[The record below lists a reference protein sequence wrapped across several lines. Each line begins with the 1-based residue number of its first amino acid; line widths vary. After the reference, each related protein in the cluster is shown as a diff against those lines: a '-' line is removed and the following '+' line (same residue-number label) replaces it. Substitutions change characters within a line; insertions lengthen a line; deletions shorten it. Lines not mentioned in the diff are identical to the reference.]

1 MKVTKFILILIV
13 FLLFIDILSAHQPR
27 LVYNLENS
35 QNNPI
40 MVQEP
45 EISKAYYGELNGQPD
60 YYMIKSEEKF
70 NLYLSILSPDLE
82 DSKTDFEVEVILD
95 NNLFFVLNGSQEDW
109 EVFHEEFAGDSY
121 LDGPEI
127 EKIVEPGIYY
137 IKVSNPSNTGKY
149 SLAVG
154 KIESFPFKE
163 IVKTFIVLPKLKKD
177 FFEKSPLTAYF
188 NLIGLFLLIFLVITA
203 GIVIG
208 IIFVVKKLKKKKLKV
223 KTKTIR

>member
-1 MKVTKFILILIV
+1 MKKFILILMI
-13 FLLFIDILSAHQPR
+13 FLLFINVLSAHQPR

-35 QNNPI
+35 EDNPI
-40 MVQEP
+40 IIKSP
-45 EISKAYYGELNGQPD
+45 EISKAYYGELKAQPD
-60 YYMIKSEEKF
+60 YYMIESQESF
-70 NLYLSILSPDLE
+70 NLYLNILSPDLE
-82 DSKTDFEVEVILD
+82 DSKTDFNVEVILD
-95 NNLFFVLNGSQEDW
+95 DDLLFVLNGSQEEW
-109 EVFHEEFAGDSY
+109 KIFHEEFAGDSY
-121 LDGPEI
+121 LKGPEI
-127 EKIVEPGIYY
+127 EKTVEPGIYY
-137 IKVSNPSNTGKY
+137 IKVSNPLNTGKY

-188 NLIGLFLLIFLVITA
+188 NLMGLFLLIFLVITA

-208 IIFVVKKLKKKKLKV
+208 IIFVVKKLNKKLKV

>member
-1 MKVTKFILILIV
+1 MKVKKFILILMV
-13 FLLFIDILSAHQPR
+13 FLLFINIISAHQPR

-35 QNNPI
+35 QDNPI
-40 MVQEP
+40 VIQEP
-45 EISKAYYGELNGQPD
+45 EISKAYYGELKGQPD
-60 YYMIKSEEKF
+60 YYMIKSEEEF

-82 DSKTDFEVEVILD
+82 DSKTDFEVEIILD

-121 LDGPEI
+121 LDGTEI
-127 EKIVEPGIYY
+127 EKTVEPGIYY

-188 NLIGLFLLIFLVITA
+188 NLMGLSLSIFL
-203 GIVIG
+203 IVIG
-208 IIFVVKKLKKKKLKV
+208 GIITGIIFIAKKLKKKKLKRV
-223 KTKTIR
+223 SPK